1 MNIWL
6 DFISDALLGRD
17 CRSNTTLHN
26 SRRRWPKW
34 IWSKVDACVRFKA
47 RLDQHKELLWP
58 TIIKCFCGHEGE
70 GYSHATLKFPC
81 MWLMERWL
89 GSWEVSY
96 GDSEVGLITGR
107 PSIRWKKACEI
118 FIAFYYSAGTMWG
131 YPGPILVLYQRDCTA
146 KDDLIWDSIDPST

>member
-1 MNIWL
+1 MLVCSVKPVSTSTRNCF
-6 DFISDALLGRD
+6 DR
-17 CRSNTTLHN
+17 
-26 SRRRWPKW
+26 
-34 IWSKVDACVRFKA
+34 
-47 RLDQHKELLWP
+47 
-58 TIIKCFCGHEGE
+58 TIIKYFCGRESE

-118 FIAFYYSAGTMWG
+118 FIAFYYSAGTM
-131 YPGPILVLYQRDCTA
+131 
-146 KDDLIWDSIDPST
+146 